1 MYNMANNV
9 RNEAPM
15 LRKTFEHEIQQ
26 VKDDVLLLGSMVEQA
41 ILNTVDALKK
51 RDIKAS
57 HQILESDK
65 LINKKR
71 FEIEHKLMIL
81 IATQQPMAHDL
92 RLLASCMEII
102 SELERMG
109 DYAKGIANINIRM
122 GDAPLLKPLIDVP
135 RMAQKDV
142 DMLHRA
148 LTAFVNEDVETAQAL
163 PVEDDEVDALYNQIY
178 RELMTIVIAD
188 PSTIERAN
196 WLLWVAHNLER
207 VADRVTNICERTV
220 FIATGEM
227 TEIKSTSDE
236 FWKPKR
242 NGS

>member
-1 MYNMANNV
+1 MTTY
-9 RNEAPM
+9 RKTEEIM

-41 ILNTVDALKK
+41 ILNSVDSLKK
-51 RDIKAS
+51 RDLKAA
-57 HQILESDK
+57 QEVLDSDN

-71 FEIEHKLMIL
+71 FEIENQLMIL

-109 DYAKGIANINIRM
+109 DYAKGIANINLRM
-122 GDAPLLKPLIDVP
+122 GDAPLLKPLIDIP
-135 RMAQKDV
+135 RMAEKDV

-148 LTAFVNEDVETAQAL
+148 LSAFVNEDIGTAKTL
-163 PVEDDEVDALYNQIY
+163 PVEDDEVDALYNQVY
-178 RELMTIVIAD
+178 RELMTFVIQD
-188 PSTIERAN
+188 PKTMERAN

-207 VADRVTNICERTV
+207 VADRVTNICERTI

-227 TEIKSTSDE
+227 SEIKSTDDE
-236 FWKPKR
+236 FWKQQK

>member
-1 MYNMANNV
+1 MTTNT
-9 RNEAPM
+9 RTEDTM

-41 ILNTVDALKK
+41 ILSTVDALKK
-51 RDIKAS
+51 RDLKAS
-57 HQILESDK
+57 QEILNADK

-71 FEIEHKLMIL
+71 FDIENKLMVL

-92 RLLASCMEII
+92 RLLASCMEVI

-122 GDAPLLKPLIDVP
+122 GDAPLLKPLIDIP

-148 LTAFVNEDVETAQAL
+148 LTAFVNEDVEAAQKI

-178 RELMTIVIAD
+178 RELMTFVISD
-188 PSTIERAN
+188 PTTMERAN

-227 TEIKSTSDE
+227 TEIKSTDDE
-236 FWKPKR
+236 FWKQQK